1 MSTSTDIT
9 LEGLSLKI
17 APPAAVSGAV
27 MLGMTPAQWIT
38 ALTLL
43 YLVMSIGLLIPKYWA
58 QFKEWRAAW
67 ADSRKAKK
75 AAKEAAKNED
85 V

>member
-1 MSTSTDIT
+1 M
-9 LEGLSLKI
+9 KI

-58 QFKEWRAAW
+58 QFREWRHAWVEARKIKKAA
-67 ADSRKAKK
+67 RE
-75 AAKEAAKNED
+75 AAKEAEKE

>member
-1 MSTSTDIT
+1 M
-9 LEGLSLKI
+9 KI

-58 QFKEWRAAW
+58 QFRDWRNAW
-67 ADSRKAKK
+67 AESRKIKK
-75 AAKEAAKNED
+75 AAREAVKEADKE

>member
-1 MSTSTDIT
+1 M
-9 LEGLSLKI
+9 KI

-43 YLVMSIGLLIPKYWA
+43 YLVMSIGLLIPKYWT
-58 QFKEWRAAW
+58 QFREWRIAW
-67 ADSRKAKK
+67 AELRKSKK
-75 AAKEAAKNED
+75 AEKKEAEETE

>member
-1 MSTSTDIT
+1 M
-9 LEGLSLKI
+9 KI

-43 YLVMSIGLLIPKYWA
+43 YLVMSIGLLIPKYWV
-58 QFKEWRAAW
+58 QFREWREAW
-67 ADSRKAKK
+67 SALRKSKK
-75 AAKEAAKNED
+75 AEKDADKE